1 MVGLQNVEDAQGM
14 EPVKSRAFAAA
25 GQKKSRQM
33 DKNDAMIGISSL
45 QDMHVIPGGGS
56 TSGQPQ
62 TSDLEGGAGTPLQ
75 VWLARPET
83 WRGVYVE

>member
-1 MVGLQNVEDAQGM
+1 MFLA
-14 EPVKSRAFAAA
+14 SRIA
-25 GQKKSRQM
+25 S
-33 DKNDAMIGISSL
+33 DTW
-45 QDMHVIPGGGS
+45 GGGS

-83 WRGVYVE
+83 WRGV

>member
-1 MVGLQNVEDAQGM
+1 MR
-14 EPVKSRAFAAA
+14 PVKSKAFCPPQA
-25 GQKKSRQM
+25 KKNEGKWTKMTPMKGFLASR
-33 DKNDAMIGISSL
+33 IGMRYL
-45 QDMHVIPGGGS
+45 GGGS

-83 WRGVYVE
+83 WRGV